1 MGPRQSKI
9 NTTYLQFTDEK
20 WVLRDVNQFIQGLEE
35 AWSEEAAAQVFW
47 LLGSSH
53 KMARGASHPT
63 LPVRGPEALAG
74 LTFQRVIFKKCMN
87 MYWAAAQGIFWRF
100 YFRSLPGSKVCPG
113 EGISQNGLWKER

>member
-1 MGPRQSKI
+1 MSLSKALKKPGLKKLQPRSS
-9 NTTYLQFTDEK
+9 
-20 WVLRDVNQFIQGLEE
+20 G
-35 AWSEEAAAQVFW
+35 FW
-47 LLGSSH
+47 ALPTRWL
-53 KMARGASHPT
+53 GASHPT